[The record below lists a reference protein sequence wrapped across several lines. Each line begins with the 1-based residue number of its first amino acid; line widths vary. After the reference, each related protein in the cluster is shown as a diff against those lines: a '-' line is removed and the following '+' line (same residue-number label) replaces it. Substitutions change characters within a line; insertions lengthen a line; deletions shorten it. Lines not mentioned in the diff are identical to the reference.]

1 MARRVHNDNAYLNSD
16 PYAEECGP
24 YNLDD
29 LSDHDDPYGDEQ
41 DYDEEVQQQVPQ
53 GGNNEGAED
62 LINYKG
68 IYFNDDVG

>member
-29 LSDHDDPYGDEQ
+29 LSDHDDPYGDE
-41 DYDEEVQQQVPQ
+41 
-53 GGNNEGAED
+53 
-62 LINYKG
+62 
-68 IYFNDDVG
+68 